1 VKSIRSGFSL
11 CGMVLVVQLVGCNSE
26 HGDLEKYVADVQ
38 ARPPGKIEPPPEFKP
53 HLNFNYSAASMRS
66 PFTAPMAETNN
77 TERAGKSVI
86 PDLVR
91 TKEFL
96 ESFNFD
102 NLRFVGSLQRSSE
115 TNTLWA
121 LINDGQGGVHR
132 VKEGDHLGKNF
143 GSIASIS
150 TTKVEVIEI
159 VPSGALDDNGQT
171 LWVERPRTMVL
182 MDSL

>member
-1 VKSIRSGFSL
+1 MKSIRSGFSL
-11 CGMVLVVQLVGCNSE
+11 CGMVLVVQLLGCNSE
-26 HGDLEKYVADVQ
+26 RGDLEKYVADVQ
-38 ARPPGKIEPPPEFKP
+38 ARPPGRIEPPPEFKP
-53 HLNFNYSAASMRS
+53 HLNFNYTAASMRS
-66 PFTAPMAETNN
+66 PFVAPMAETKNS
-77 TERAGKSVI
+77 ERAGKSVI

-91 TKEFL
+91 TKEYL

-102 NLRFVGSLQRSSE
+102 NLRFVGSLQRSSGA
-115 TNTLWA
+115 NTLWA

-150 TTKVEVIEI
+150 STKVEVIEI

-171 LWVERPRTMVL
+171 LWVERPRTMIL
-182 MDSL
+182 TDSL